1 MKAIT
6 RFWAPSEED
15 NHFVGVLQ
23 VNGLVPNLTKG
34 SSVHINEKGLYW
46 VVCVETTTLRS
57 GKEDII
63 GQYVYLRP
71 NPPKKKKRWFFL

>member
-71 NPPKKKKRWFFL
+71 NPPKKKNRWFFF